1 MAEEP
6 TTPRGPAEQGHD
18 RMQRIRVGLTGLAV
32 VLVLVALVTAVFNRV
47 NTSAAPSA
55 NVAAA
60 KDNSKDE
67 PLADLGVTPGA
78 PANEAV
84 PPTAPVKVP
93 TKR

>member
-32 VLVLVALVTAVFNRV
+32 VLVLVALATAVFNRV
-47 NTSAAPSA
+47 NTSAVPSA
-55 NVAAA
+55 NVAAT

-67 PLADLGVTPGA
+67 PLANLGVTPGA
-78 PANEAV
+78 PANETV